1 MDAYEHIRLVSEL
14 VPKVLGLIRTSRK
27 PLPLNQLVTYLSA
40 QDPRVN
46 AVVVQRCL
54 WKLRER
60 GLIAKGWGAL
70 LPSA

>member
-27 PLPLNQLVTYLSA
+27 PLPLNQLVTYLST
-40 QDPRVN
+40 QDPRVD

-54 WKLRER
+54 WKLREQ
-60 GLIAKGWGAL
+60 GLIAKGWCAL
-70 LPSA
+70 PPSA